1 MTTTIEGVFV
11 DLTGALARSEVSAR
25 AFAELSDDGS
35 ENTHRA
41 IAHHLRE
48 VTSAYALSAANMA
61 GRSDWTLGR
70 EGLARKKGYATTED
84 YVQALG
90 GGGGGTKADT
100 RRLIEA
106 GTMATE
112 AEAARARQKEADL
125 RAAEYPEAPPLDVHR
140 PWFAPLGDAVTDGTL
155 STDAATAIR
164 RGLGEPALGVTEDM
178 LADAI
183 VHLVA
188 ECRSLNADQAA
199 KAARQCRDTIDAAGI
214 ASRADAMRAR
224 QYLRVFDKPDGM
236 LHGSFELDPENGSY
250 FKDFLLQITGPR
262 TGGPRF
268 VEKGEKERAQR
279 IIDDPRS
286 TDQIAAESLIEVIK
300 VAAAADPGTLFGR
313 IRPSVKLV
321 VVQDPA
327 TAPTAA
333 PTAAQPTAAQPT
345 TGLVLLRNGFIEGT
359 PDPAT
364 AATID
369 RTVCNTGFTPVL
381 FGRDGT
387 VLDVGREQRL
397 FTQAQRA
404 ALALRDGGC
413 MWKDCLRP
421 PSFSEAHHL
430 RLWQAEGG
438 LTNLDEGILLCSPH
452 HLRLHNDGWK
462 IIRIGLEFWLI
473 PPPAA
478 DPAQT
483 PILLTS
489 KSALKLGSPLRL
501 QA

>member
-11 DLTGALARSEVSAR
+11 DLTGALARSDVSAR
-25 AFAELSDDGS
+25 MFAELSDDGS
-35 ENTHRA
+35 EDTHRA

-48 VTSAYALSAANMA
+48 VTAAYALSAANMA

-112 AEAARARQKEADL
+112 AEAARARQKEAHL
-125 RAAEYPEAPPLDVHR
+125 LALEHPEAPPVEVHR
-140 PWFAPLGDAVTDGTL
+140 PWFAPLGEAVTDGTL

-164 RGLGEPALGVTEDM
+164 RGLGEPAIGVTEEM
-178 LADAI
+178 LSDAI
-183 VHLVA
+183 VHLLA
-188 ECRSLNADQAA
+188 ECRTLNADQAA

-321 VVQDPA
+321 VVGAPVPD
-327 TAPTAA
+327 PTAA
-333 PTAAQPTAAQPT
+333 PTTRGPTAAAPTTAELPKVGLTTAAPTTTQPT

-359 PDPAT
+359 PDAAT
-364 AATID
+364 TATID
-369 RTVCNTGFTPVL
+369 RTV
-381 FGRDGT
+381 
-387 VLDVGREQRL
+387 
-397 FTQAQRA
+397 
-404 ALALRDGGC
+404 
-413 MWKDCLRP
+413 
-421 PSFSEAHHL
+421 
-430 RLWQAEGG
+430 
-438 LTNLDEGILLCSPH
+438 
-452 HLRLHNDGWK
+452 
-462 IIRIGLEFWLI
+462 
-473 PPPAA
+473 
-478 DPAQT
+478 
-483 PILLTS
+483 
-489 KSALKLGSPLRL
+489 
-501 QA
+501 

>member
-11 DLTGALARSEVSAR
+11 DLIGALTRSDPSARS
-25 AFAELSDDGS
+25 FAELSDNES

-41 IAHHLRE
+41 IAHHLRQ
-48 VTSAYALSAANMA
+48 VTASYALSAANMA
-61 GRSDWTLGR
+61 SRSDWTLGR

-106 GTMATE
+106 GTMATA
-112 AEAARARQKEADL
+112 AEASRDQQKQATLWALEN
-125 RAAEYPEAPPLDVHR
+125 PEAPPAPVHR

-155 STDAATAIR
+155 STDAATAR
-164 RGLGEPALGVTEDM
+164 LSSLSRH
-178 LADAI
+178 ADAI
-183 VHLVA
+183 THLLT
-188 ECRSLNADQAA
+188 ECRTLNADQAA
-199 KAARQCRDTIDAAGI
+199 KAARQCRDSIDAAGI

-236 LHGSFELDPENGSY
+236 LHGSFELDPENGAY

-279 IIDDPRS
+279 IIDDPRT

-321 VVQDPA
+321 MVE
-327 TAPTAA
+327 
-333 PTAAQPTAAQPT
+333 QPTMKTPPRLQTAGT
-345 TGLVLLRNGFIEGT
+345 GFIEGT
-359 PDPAT
+359 SAVT
-364 AATID
+364 TGSIID
-369 RTVCNTGFTPVL
+369 RTVCDTGFTPVL
-381 FGRDGT
+381 FSRDGT

-397 FTQAQRA
+397 FTQTQRA

-413 MWKDCLRP
+413 MWIDCRRP
-421 PSFSEAHHL
+421 PSWTEAHHL
-430 RLWQAEGG
+430 HGWSAEGG
-438 LTNLDEGILLCSPH
+438 LTNVEDGILLCRSC
-452 HLRLHNDGWK
+452 HLRLHNDGWQ
-462 IIRIGLEFWLI
+462 IIRTGTEYWLI

-478 DPAQT
+478 DPTQT
-483 PILLTS
+483 PIHLIS
-489 KSALKLGSPLRL
+489 KSPLKLKSPLRL
-501 QA
+501 PV